1 MEFQYRAGD
10 ERRSPS
16 PPPPTP
22 LPLAAPSS
30 SGSGSAD
37 AHGGDSG
44 GLVLRQP
51 PTPPPPVAADSAD
64 ELRRQ
69 AEKAKI
75 RERILREEAEQWELE
90 LEVRREIREELLR
103 LSWPALGR
111 SAAGVLA
118 PPVAASPVGFGSGN
132 APLQAINHDEDHP
145 IAKVPAASPPVKR
158 KSPDRGAASTVSA
171 ATSSKKQK
179 NNLTCMVCG
188 ISATSE
194 KAMQDHINGK
204 VHKRKATALL
214 EQLEAMTETGHE
226 AGEEVL
232 VPSGDH
238 TPTKLTMLTNAGAL
252 NEVMQMDG
260 YLLCEVCNVRTLDRV
275 TMMCH
280 LEGSK
285 HISKGQKKGQ
295 ASSKPLDE
303 ALMKKG
309 GKGASVQ
316 EAATSDMVSSDPEKL
331 VLEVYGV
338 PHTVRRLEGFLL
350 CELCNVKVPSVNGI
364 RHHLSG
370 KKHKNKAKASSDA
383 SANDSTGVNEAD
395 KVQLMETDTAVIARM
410 AIQLEAPS
418 AKSLEAKVGDDSE
431 VQETTVTSTND
442 VAIGDNNKTNA
453 KKVRNASASVAAAL
467 ENNLHDSESLAMEV
481 DSVHHPLQRVNG
493 FLICPC
499 CNVKAP
505 SETIMRSHLSGKKHK
520 HKMALA
526 ARVNIKD
533 ASILSTGADEVQGSS
548 SKSMKA
554 NVEAESAPLPV
565 TQEKSAAAMAPMDVH
580 RSCSP
585 ESGKANGE
593 AEPPPSLIITTK
605 VDGPTE
611 VQPATR
617 IEGEHTAAAAQ
628 VSSTHMGKS
637 VKTTALPGMPI
648 KIQVEGK
655 VFTVL
660 QEQNGRLSCEPC
672 GVHGCN
678 KDGMILH
685 LYTRTH
691 WDRANLALKKKE
703 QEDAV
708 VVDNDGNGHI

>member
-1 MEFQYRAGD
+1 
-10 ERRSPS
+10 
-16 PPPPTP
+16 
-22 LPLAAPSS
+22 
-30 SGSGSAD
+30 
-37 AHGGDSG
+37 
-44 GLVLRQP
+44 
-51 PTPPPPVAADSAD
+51 
-64 ELRRQ
+64 
-69 AEKAKI
+69 
-75 RERILREEAEQWELE
+75 
-90 LEVRREIREELLR
+90 
-103 LSWPALGR
+103 
-111 SAAGVLA
+111 
-118 PPVAASPVGFGSGN
+118 
-132 APLQAINHDEDHP
+132 
-145 IAKVPAASPPVKR
+145 
-158 KSPDRGAASTVSA
+158 
-171 ATSSKKQK
+171 
-179 NNLTCMVCG
+179 MVCG

>member
-1 MEFQYRAGD
+1 
-10 ERRSPS
+10 
-16 PPPPTP
+16 
-22 LPLAAPSS
+22 
-30 SGSGSAD
+30 
-37 AHGGDSG
+37 
-44 GLVLRQP
+44 
-51 PTPPPPVAADSAD
+51 
-64 ELRRQ
+64 
-69 AEKAKI
+69 
-75 RERILREEAEQWELE
+75 
-90 LEVRREIREELLR
+90 
-103 LSWPALGR
+103 
-111 SAAGVLA
+111 
-118 PPVAASPVGFGSGN
+118 
-132 APLQAINHDEDHP
+132 
-145 IAKVPAASPPVKR
+145 
-158 KSPDRGAASTVSA
+158 
-171 ATSSKKQK
+171 
-179 NNLTCMVCG
+179 
-188 ISATSE
+188 
-194 KAMQDHINGK
+194 MQDHINGK

-252 NEVMQMDG
+252 NE
-260 YLLCEVCNVRTLDRV
+260 
-275 TMMCH
+275 
-280 LEGSK
+280 
-285 HISKGQKKGQ
+285 KKGQ

-526 ARVNIKD
+526 A
-533 ASILSTGADEVQGSS
+533 T
-548 SKSMKA
+548 SK
-554 NVEAESAPLPV
+554 
-565 TQEKSAAAMAPMDVH
+565 H
-580 RSCSP
+580 
-585 ESGKANGE
+585 
-593 AEPPPSLIITTK
+593 
-605 VDGPTE
+605 
-611 VQPATR
+611 
-617 IEGEHTAAAAQ
+617 
-628 VSSTHMGKS
+628 
-637 VKTTALPGMPI
+637 
-648 KIQVEGK
+648 
-655 VFTVL
+655 
-660 QEQNGRLSCEPC
+660 
-672 GVHGCN
+672 
-678 KDGMILH
+678 
-685 LYTRTH
+685 
-691 WDRANLALKKKE
+691 
-703 QEDAV
+703 
-708 VVDNDGNGHI
+708 